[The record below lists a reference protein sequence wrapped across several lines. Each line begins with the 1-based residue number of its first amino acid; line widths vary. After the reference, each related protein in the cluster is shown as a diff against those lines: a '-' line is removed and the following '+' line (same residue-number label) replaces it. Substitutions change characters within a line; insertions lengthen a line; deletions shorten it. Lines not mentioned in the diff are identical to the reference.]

1 MKTDPSGLSSLE
13 GVIQQADLI
22 QYQTGAVVSRTLV
35 NKPGGTVTAFAF
47 DQGEGLS
54 EHTAPYDALV
64 LMIEGEAEITISK
77 VAYRVNA
84 KQMLR
89 LPAGQPHT
97 VKAIT
102 QFKIENARLVYRAHV
117 KTENVVGQ
125 AYLEMWCVFPG
136 LGEYFSRS
144 LQNPVHGTVDWST
157 LETPFF
163 LQKGQKPEL
172 IKLNVVIDG
181 QGTAWIDDIA
191 LLKGSL
197 E

>member
-1 MKTDPSGLSSLE
+1 MIDRIQLLILLSALCFVLGCQRKCVTTEVVKSFPLNSME
-13 GVIQQADLI
+13 GVITQSGVMLDTIISSDGKGSLKINVTQPI
-22 QYQTGAVVSRTLV
+22 VVKLFEVRGV
-35 NKPGGTVTAFAF
+35 
-47 DQGEGLS
+47 D
-54 EHTAPYDALV
+54 
-64 LMIEGEAEITISK
+64 
-77 VAYRVNA
+77 
-84 KQMLR
+84 
-89 LPAGQPHT
+89 
-97 VKAIT
+97 
-102 QFKIENARLVYRAHV
+102 IENARLVYRAHV